1 MFTTLI
7 RPNVVFL
14 YSLLIV
20 LIVPWS
26 GCSQQSA
33 LHLWRSRHTIAITV
47 TASLYCS
54 LLQSASCAAAGHWI
68 VDPGTLELG
77 AVTSH
82 KYSAPL
88 NKNNNNYKNVLQT
101 INIHPTRPLLI
112 LQVVSSPQS
121 VLSRRSLRNL
131 NQLYYVNGPLRQYN
145 SLKWNRTAVKNRTE
159 DLLSLLRI
167 WQTSDTFSS
176 GDGSKYQ
183 RPLLTCRSS
192 ASSRTGNEPSQRD
205 EQFG

>member
-1 MFTTLI
+1 M
-7 RPNVVFL
+7 
-14 YSLLIV
+14 
-20 LIVPWS
+20 
-26 GCSQQSA
+26 
-33 LHLWRSRHTIAITV
+33 
-47 TASLYCS
+47 
-54 LLQSASCAAAGHWI
+54 
-68 VDPGTLELG
+68 
-77 AVTSH
+77 
-82 KYSAPL
+82 
-88 NKNNNNYKNVLQT
+88 LQT

-112 LQVVSSPQS
+112 LQVASSPQS

-192 ASSRTGNEPSQRD
+192 ASSRTGNEPSQVDWD
-205 EQFG
+205 EPFGLHRIWKLPVSYEFCAGIPISHLLTLFFLGARLA